1 VTEAPPPAGPNE
13 RARGVKASNDRSK
26 RRRILWGEFVFGL
39 GMGALGAYF
48 AFGAFNIRLL
58 PSYSR
63 IGPRF
68 FPLLVAFGLLLC
80 AVLLLLQALRGKA
93 APPEAA
99 EDADITAPTDWLAV
113 AMLGAALLVDI
124 LLIERLGFVVAS
136 TLLFWGVAF
145 AFGSRNYLRDAGVG
159 LALSLAVY
167 LAFTRLLDLSLP
179 AGIVPLLWQ
188 AASSA
193 LGRA

>member
-1 VTEAPPPAGPNE
+1 VE
-13 RARGVKASNDRSK
+13 VSNDDSK
-26 RRRILWGEFVFGL
+26 RRGVLWGEFVFGL

-48 AFGAFNIRLL
+48 ALGAFNIRLL

-80 AVLLLLQALRGKA
+80 AVLLLFQALRGKA
-93 APPEAA
+93 APLDAS
-99 EDADITAPTDWLAV
+99 EDVDITAPTDWLAV
-113 AMLGAALLVDI
+113 MMLGAALLVDI

-145 AFGSRNYLRDAGVG
+145 AFGSRNYLRDAAIG

-179 AGIVPLLWQ
+179 AGILPLLWQ
-188 AASSA
+188 AAGSA
-193 LGRA
+193 LGRQ